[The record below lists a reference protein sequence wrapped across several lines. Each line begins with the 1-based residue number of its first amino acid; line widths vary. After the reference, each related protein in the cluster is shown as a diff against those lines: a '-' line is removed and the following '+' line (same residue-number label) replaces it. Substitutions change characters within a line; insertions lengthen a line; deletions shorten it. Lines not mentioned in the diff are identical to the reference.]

1 MARRIL
7 PGTVNLDREEARSRF
22 AAAPVAR
29 LATAGAGGRPHLVP
43 VTFAAAGDLIV
54 TAVDHKPKRGTDLAR
69 LRNLRAEPR
78 VCLLADHYEA
88 RWEALWWARADGTAR
103 VVDGEEEEDER
114 EAALD
119 LLARKYPQYRAR
131 RPGGPVIAVDVTR
144 WSGWAWGAGSPG

>member
-7 PGTVNLDREEARSRF
+7 PGTVNLDREEARSHF

-88 RWEALWWARADGTAR
+88 RWEALWWVRADGTAR
-103 VVDGEEEEDER
+103 VLGPEEDGRR

-119 LLARKYPQYRAR
+119 LLAAKYPQYRAR
-131 RPGGPVIAVDVTR
+131 RPDGPVIAVDVTR
-144 WSGWAWGAGSPG
+144 WTGWAWGGG